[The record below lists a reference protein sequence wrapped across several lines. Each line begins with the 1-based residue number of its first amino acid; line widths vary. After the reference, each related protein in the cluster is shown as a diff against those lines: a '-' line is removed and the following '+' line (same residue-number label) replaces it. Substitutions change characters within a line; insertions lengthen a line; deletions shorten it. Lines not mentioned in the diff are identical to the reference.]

1 MSNTDSQPSPIVIV
15 APRQT
20 VHWIIAGAL
29 SAIAVALLLR
39 PDTAMLGTAMAQNAV
54 AGSRGLHA
62 FTGQLDKDKFGLFMM
77 DVDAGT
83 VWVYEYFPLKRRLKL
98 VCARSFTYDRY
109 LQNYNNDDP
118 TPEQVEALVER
129 ERMAASR
136 RGSPVPPASASPATP
151 PQANLPR
158 AQAAPAGVADAPPL
172 DVDPDALPEDV
183 IAIDEPAAAPVE
195 SAKDRRKN
203 PKGARR

>member
-1 MSNTDSQPSPIVIV
+1 MSNADFQPSPIVIV

-39 PDTAMLGTAMAQNAV
+39 PDSAVLGSAMAQNAL

-62 FTGQLDKDKFGLFMM
+62 FTGQLDKDKYGLFMM

-98 VCARSFTYDRY
+98 VCARTFTYDRY

-136 RGSPVPPASASPATP
+136 RGSAVPPVAAAPATP
-151 PQANLPR
+151 PQANAAR
-158 AQAAPAGVADAPPL
+158 APAGGLDAPPL
-172 DVDPDALPEDV
+172 DVDPDALPEDI
-183 IAIDEPAAAPVE
+183 IAIDEPAPAPVE
-195 SAKDRRKN
+195 TAKDRRKN